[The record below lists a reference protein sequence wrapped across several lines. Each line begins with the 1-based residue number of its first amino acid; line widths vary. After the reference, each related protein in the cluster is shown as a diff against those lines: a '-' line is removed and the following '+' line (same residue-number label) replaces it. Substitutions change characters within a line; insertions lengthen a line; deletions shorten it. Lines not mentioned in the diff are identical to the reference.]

1 MAEFDTSV
9 NFRTERKFTLG
20 TDAGRDVIIKE
31 ICNDDFLRK
40 VGAKVWGDAG
50 NGEVWL
56 DCSDALRTRYLKVVV
71 DENAQITVSSAF
83 SMSRLCEVFFAGLI
97 LLFVWGLSKGFSPAA
112 GKTGWLVLSEASF
125 LAAAALIDSVTLGKQ
140 LWSRSSSAKLS
151 EALISKFNRK

>member
-9 NFRTERKFTLG
+9 SFRTERKFTLG
-20 TDAGRDVIIKE
+20 TDADRDVIIKE

-83 SMSRLCEVFFAGLI
+83 SMSRLCEVLFAGLI

-125 LAAAALIDSVTLGKQ
+125 LAAAAPLGKQ